1 MNAGENVLKRVGI
14 FWICLLIAALGAC
27 ASPATM
33 PPGKGGAPGMA
44 IVPVEKPGLFSKSS
58 TDAAAL
64 NEGASYLG
72 FPEKPA
78 DYAKARASFE
88 TLIKNYPKSKWRSLA
103 ETLIRLLDDLQSV
116 QAVQARGQSEQEQL
130 KNENERLKKE
140 IQALNGRFQAERS
153 ALPAL
158 LQENEQLKKDIEL
171 LKKLEIQL
179 DKREKMLR

>member
-1 MNAGENVLKRVGI
+1 V
-14 FWICLLIAALGAC
+14 
-27 ASPATM
+27 
-33 PPGKGGAPGMA
+33 
-44 IVPVEKPGLFSKSS
+44 
-58 TDAAAL
+58 L

-78 DYAKARASFE
+78 DYAKARVSFE
-88 TLIKNYPKSKWRSLA
+88 TLIKNYPKSKWRPLA
-103 ETLIRLLDDLQSV
+103 ETLIRLLDDIQSV
-116 QAVQARGQSEQEQL
+116 KARGQSEQDQL

-153 ALPAL
+153 AL

-171 LKKLEIQL
+171 LKKLEVQL

>member
-1 MNAGENVLKRVGI
+1 MKRVGI

-27 ASPATM
+27 ASPSTL
-33 PPGKGGAPGMA
+33 PPGKGVGPSMA
-44 IVPVEKPGLFSKSS
+44 IVPVEKPSFFSKPSN
-58 TDAAAL
+58 DAALL

-78 DYAKARASFE
+78 DYAKAKASFE
-88 TLIKNYPKSKWRSLA
+88 TLIKNYPKSKWRPLA
-103 ETLIRLLDDLQSV
+103 ETLIRLLDDI
-116 QAVQARGQSEQEQL
+116 QAVQARGQSEQDQL

-171 LKKLEIQL
+171 LKKLEVQL

>member
-1 MNAGENVLKRVGI
+1 M
-14 FWICLLIAALGAC
+14 
-27 ASPATM
+27 
-33 PPGKGGAPGMA
+33 
-44 IVPVEKPGLFSKSS
+44 EKPGLFSKPSN
-58 TDAAAL
+58 DAAVL

-88 TLIKNYPKSKWRSLA
+88 TLIKNYPKSKWRPLA
-103 ETLIRLLDDLQSV
+103 ETFIRLLDDIQS
-116 QAVQARGQSEQEQL
+116 VQARGQSEQEQL

>member
-1 MNAGENVLKRVGI
+1 
-14 FWICLLIAALGAC
+14 
-27 ASPATM
+27 
-33 PPGKGGAPGMA
+33 MA
-44 IVPVEKPGLFSKSS
+44 IVPVEKPGLFSKPSN
-58 TDAAAL
+58 DAAAL

-103 ETLIRLLDDLQSV
+103 ETLIRLLDEIQS
-116 QAVQARGQSEQEQL
+116 VQARGQSEQEQL

-153 ALPAL
+153 AL

-171 LKKLEIQL
+171 LKKLEVQL

>member
-1 MNAGENVLKRVGI
+1 MNAGENVLKRVRI

-27 ASPATM
+27 ASPATL
-33 PPGKGGAPGMA
+33 PPGKGVGSMMA
-44 IVPVEKPGLFSKSS
+44 IVPVEKPGLFSKPS
-58 TDAAAL
+58 TDAAVL

-88 TLIKNYPKSKWRSLA
+88 TLIKNYPKSKWRPLA
-103 ETLIRLLDDLQSV
+103 ETFIRLLDDIQS
-116 QAVQARGQSEQEQL
+116 VQARGQSEQEQL

-171 LKKLEIQL
+171 LKKLEVQL

>member
-33 PPGKGGAPGMA
+33 PPGKGAGPGLA

-88 TLIKNYPKSKWRSLA
+88 TLIKNYPKSKWRPLA
-103 ETLIRLLDDLQSV
+103 ETLIRLLDDI

-153 ALPAL
+153 AL

-171 LKKLEIQL
+171 LKKLEVQL

>member
-1 MNAGENVLKRVGI
+1 
-14 FWICLLIAALGAC
+14 
-27 ASPATM
+27 
-33 PPGKGGAPGMA
+33 MA
-44 IVPVEKPGLFSKSS
+44 IVPVEKPGLFSKPSA
-58 TDAAAL
+58 DAAVL

-78 DYAKARASFE
+78 DYAKAKASFE

-103 ETLIRLLDDLQSV
+103 ETLIRLLDDIQSV
-116 QAVQARGQSEQEQL
+116 KARGQSEQDQL

-153 ALPAL
+153 AL

-171 LKKLEIQL
+171 LKKLEVQL

>member
-1 MNAGENVLKRVGI
+1 MNTGENVLKRVRI

-27 ASPATM
+27 ASPSIL
-33 PPGKGGAPGMA
+33 PPGKGVGPRLA
-44 IVPVEKPGLFSKSS
+44 IVPVEKPGLFSKPSN
-58 TDAAAL
+58 DAAVL

-88 TLIKNYPKSKWRSLA
+88 TLIKNYPKSKWRPLA
-103 ETLIRLLDDLQSV
+103 ETLIRLLDDIQS
-116 QAVQARGQSEQEQL
+116 VQARGQSEQDQL

-140 IQALNGRFQAERS
+140 IQALNSRFQAERS
-153 ALPAL
+153 AL

-171 LKKLEIQL
+171 LKKLEVQL
-179 DKREKMLR
+179 DKRDKMLR

>member
-1 MNAGENVLKRVGI
+1 MRGENVLKRVRI

-27 ASPATM
+27 ASPSTM
-33 PPGKGGAPGMA
+33 PPGKEAGPRMA
-44 IVPVEKPGLFSKSS
+44 IVPVEKPGLFSKPS
-58 TDAAAL
+58 TDAAVF
-64 NEGASYLG
+64 NEGTSYLG

-88 TLIKNYPKSKWRSLA
+88 TLIKNYPTSKWRPLA
-103 ETLIRLLDDLQSV
+103 ETLIRLLDDIQS
-116 QAVQARGQSEQEQL
+116 VQARGQSEQEQL

-140 IQALNGRFQAERS
+140 IQALNGRFHAERS
-153 ALPAL
+153 AL

-171 LKKLEIQL
+171 LKKLEVQL

>member
-1 MNAGENVLKRVGI
+1 
-14 FWICLLIAALGAC
+14 
-27 ASPATM
+27 
-33 PPGKGGAPGMA
+33 MA
-44 IVPVEKPGLFSKSS
+44 IVPVEKPGLFSKPSN
-58 TDAAAL
+58 DAAAL

-88 TLIKNYPKSKWRSLA
+88 TLIKNYPKSKWRPLA
-103 ETLIRLLDDLQSV
+103 ETLIRLLDDIQSV
-116 QAVQARGQSEQEQL
+116 QAVQARGQSEQDQF

-153 ALPAL
+153 AL

-171 LKKLEIQL
+171 LKKLEVQL

>member
-1 MNAGENVLKRVGI
+1 MNTGENVLKRVRI

-27 ASPATM
+27 ASPSTM
-33 PPGKGGAPGMA
+33 PPGKGGGPGRA
-44 IVPVEKPGLFSKSS
+44 IVPVEKPGLFSKPS
-58 TDAAAL
+58 TDTAAL

-88 TLIKNYPKSKWRSLA
+88 TLIKNYPKSKWRPLA
-103 ETLIRLLDDLQSV
+103 ETLILLFDDIQS
-116 QAVQARGQSEQEQL
+116 VQARGQ
-130 KNENERLKKE
+130 NENERLKKE
-140 IQALNGRFQAERS
+140 IQALNGRFQTERS
-153 ALPAL
+153 AL

-171 LKKLEIQL
+171 LKKLEVQL

>member
-1 MNAGENVLKRVGI
+1 MNAGENVLKRVRI

-27 ASPATM
+27 ASPATL
-33 PPGKGGAPGMA
+33 PPGKGVGSMMA
-44 IVPVEKPGLFSKSS
+44 IVPVEKPGLFSKPSA
-58 TDAAAL
+58 DAAVL

-88 TLIKNYPKSKWRSLA
+88 TLIKNYPKSKWRPLA
-103 ETLIRLLDDLQSV
+103 ETLIRLLDEIQS
-116 QAVQARGQSEQEQL
+116 VQARGQSEQEQL

-171 LKKLEIQL
+171 LKKLEVQL

>member
-1 MNAGENVLKRVGI
+1 
-14 FWICLLIAALGAC
+14 
-27 ASPATM
+27 
-33 PPGKGGAPGMA
+33 MA
-44 IVPVEKPGLFSKSS
+44 IVPVEKPGLFSKPSN
-58 TDAAAL
+58 DAAVL

-78 DYAKARASFE
+78 DYAKARVSFE
-88 TLIKNYPKSKWRSLA
+88 TLIKNYPKSKWRPLA

-116 QAVQARGQSEQEQL
+116 QAVQARGQSEQDQF

-153 ALPAL
+153 AL

-171 LKKLEIQL
+171 LKKLEVQL

>member
-1 MNAGENVLKRVGI
+1 MLKRARI

-27 ASPATM
+27 ASPSTL
-33 PPGKGGAPGMA
+33 PPGKGVGPSMA
-44 IVPVEKPGLFSKSS
+44 IVPVEKPSFFSKPSN
-58 TDAAAL
+58 DAALL

-78 DYAKARASFE
+78 DYAKAKASFE
-88 TLIKNYPKSKWRSLA
+88 TLIKNYPKSKWRPLA
-103 ETLIRLLDDLQSV
+103 ETLIRLLDDI
-116 QAVQARGQSEQEQL
+116 QAVQARGQSEQDQL

-171 LKKLEIQL
+171 LKKLEVQL

>member
-1 MNAGENVLKRVGI
+1 
-14 FWICLLIAALGAC
+14 
-27 ASPATM
+27 
-33 PPGKGGAPGMA
+33 MA
-44 IVPVEKPGLFSKSS
+44 IVPVEKPGLFSKPSN
-58 TDAAAL
+58 DAAAL

-88 TLIKNYPKSKWRSLA
+88 TLIKNYPKSKWRPLA
-103 ETLIRLLDDLQSV
+103 ETLIRLLDDIQSV
-116 QAVQARGQSEQEQL
+116 KARGQSEQDQL

-153 ALPAL
+153 AL

-171 LKKLEIQL
+171 LKKLEVQL

>member
-1 MNAGENVLKRVGI
+1 
-14 FWICLLIAALGAC
+14 
-27 ASPATM
+27 M
-33 PPGKGGAPGMA
+33 PPGKGGGPGRA
-44 IVPVEKPGLFSKSS
+44 IVPVEKPGLFSKPS

-88 TLIKNYPKSKWRSLA
+88 TLIKNYPKSKWRPLA
-103 ETLIRLLDDLQSV
+103 ETLILLLDDIQS
-116 QAVQARGQSEQEQL
+116 VQARGQ
-130 KNENERLKKE
+130 NENERLKKE

-153 ALPAL
+153 TL

-171 LKKLEIQL
+171 LKKLEVQL

>member
-1 MNAGENVLKRVGI
+1 MNTGENVLKRVRI

-27 ASPATM
+27 ASPSTI
-33 PPGKGGAPGMA
+33 PPGKGASPGMA
-44 IVPVEKPGLFSKSS
+44 IVPVEKPGLFSKPSN
-58 TDAAAL
+58 DAAVL

-88 TLIKNYPKSKWRSLA
+88 TLIKNYPKSKWRPLA
-103 ETLIRLLDDLQSV
+103 ETLIRLLDDIKSV
-116 QAVQARGQSEQEQL
+116 QDRGQSEQEQL

-140 IQALNGRFQAERS
+140 IQVLNGRFQAERS

-171 LKKLEIQL
+171 LKKLEVQL

>member
-1 MNAGENVLKRVGI
+1 
-14 FWICLLIAALGAC
+14 
-27 ASPATM
+27 
-33 PPGKGGAPGMA
+33 MA
-44 IVPVEKPGLFSKSS
+44 IVPVEKPGLFSKPSN
-58 TDAAAL
+58 DAAAL

-116 QAVQARGQSEQEQL
+116 QAVQARGQSEQEKL

-153 ALPAL
+153 AL

-171 LKKLEIQL
+171 LKKLEVQL

>member
-1 MNAGENVLKRVGI
+1 MNAGGNVLKRVRI

-33 PPGKGGAPGMA
+33 PPGKGAGPGMA
-44 IVPVEKPGLFSKSS
+44 IVPMEKPGLFSRPSA
-58 TDAAAL
+58 DAAAL

-72 FPEKPA
+72 LPEKPA

-88 TLIKNYPKSKWRSLA
+88 TLIQNYPKSKWRPLA

-171 LKKLEIQL
+171 LKKLEVQL

>member
-1 MNAGENVLKRVGI
+1 MNAGENVLKRVRI

-33 PPGKGGAPGMA
+33 PPGKGGGPGLA
-44 IVPVEKPGLFSKSS
+44 IVPVEKPGLFSKPSA
-58 TDAAAL
+58 DAAVL

-88 TLIKNYPKSKWRSLA
+88 TLIKNYPKSKWRPLA
-103 ETLIRLLDDLQSV
+103 ETLIRLLDDIQSV
-116 QAVQARGQSEQEQL
+116 KARGQSEQDQL

-153 ALPAL
+153 AL

-171 LKKLEIQL
+171 LKKLEVQL

>member
-1 MNAGENVLKRVGI
+1 MNAGENVLKRVRI

-27 ASPATM
+27 ASPSTM
-33 PPGKGGAPGMA
+33 PPGKGDGPRME
-44 IVPVEKPGLFSKSS
+44 IVSVEEPGLFSTPS
-58 TDAAAL
+58 TDADVF
-64 NEGASYLG
+64 NEGVSYLS

-88 TLIKNYPKSKWRSLA
+88 TLIKNYPKSKWRPLA
-103 ETLIRLLDDLQSV
+103 ETFIRLLDDIQS
-116 QAVQARGQSEQEQL
+116 VQARGQSEQEQL